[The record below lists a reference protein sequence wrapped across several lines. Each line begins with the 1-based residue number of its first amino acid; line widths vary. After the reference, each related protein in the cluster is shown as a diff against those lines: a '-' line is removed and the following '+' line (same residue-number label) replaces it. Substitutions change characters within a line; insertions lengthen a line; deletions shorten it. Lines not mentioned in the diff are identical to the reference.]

1 MSVWMP
7 GFEGK
12 ADEVTREEGQR
23 GTENS
28 LRCES
33 SVFGSQECAPT
44 FPCKGCC
51 KLRSSLCM

>member
-1 MSVWMP
+1 MP

-33 SVFGSQECAPT
+33 SVFGSQFCSQSVLVPS
-44 FPCKGCC
+44 FGF
-51 KLRSSLCM
+51 